1 MLFATGLGLL
11 LLVKGQILPEN
22 IVTEIREHQGMCF
35 MLSIMHGVY
44 TRVGG
49 DGSIGSELHFSKQII
64 PFSGCWTPV
73 FACTVFEG
81 ILAMFSVLAIPFKT

>member
-49 DGSIGSELHFSKQII
+49 RVHRIR
-64 PFSGCWTPV
+64 TPL
-73 FACTVFEG
+73 FQANYTF
-81 ILAMFSVLAIPFKT
+81 FRVLDPRFCLYRF